1 MLRIAICDDM
11 RDVLT
16 ETKEILLS
24 RTPGP
29 DHMAVELFEDADS
42 LIAAHTADPFDII
55 LLDIVMPFLNGI
67 DAAGEVRKLDRN
79 VKIVFLTTSPEYGV
93 ESYKVKADNYL
104 LKPIDSDALYRCLD
118 ELYEDL
124 RSQEKFLLVKGL
136 HAVRRIPVREIE
148 SIEAQNKQVILSLS
162 DGSSF
167 TASEPL
173 YAFEKKLPVSDG
185 FFKCH
190 RSYLVNLQAIEM
202 YTQKEI
208 RTRNGY
214 RIPISRN
221 CHRKF
226 EDTYFRMIFG
236 KS

>member
-24 RTPGP
+24 RNPGP
-29 DHMAVELFEDADS
+29 EPMAVELFEDADS
-42 LIAAHTADPFDII
+42 LILAHAADPFDII
-55 LLDIVMPFLNGI
+55 LLDIVMPLLNGI

-79 VKIVFLTTSPEYGV
+79 VKIVFLTSSAEYAV
-93 ESYKVKADNYL
+93 ESYRVKADNYL
-104 LKPIDSDALYRCLD
+104 LKPIDPDPLFRCLD
-118 ELYEDL
+118 ELCEDIL
-124 RSQEKFLLVKGL
+124 SQEKFLVVKGL

-148 SIEAQNKQVILSLS
+148 SIEAQNKQVLLSLS
-162 DGSSF
+162 DGSTF
-167 TASEPL
+167 TATEPL
-173 YAFEKKLPVSDG
+173 YAFEKKLPISDG

-190 RSYLVNLQAIEM
+190 RSYLVNLHSIEM
-202 YTQKEI
+202 YTLKEI

-221 CHRKF
+221 CHKEF
-226 EDTYFRMIFG
+226 EDTYFGLLFG